1 MISLGYML
9 KSEVIESQSMH
20 SFKAYD
26 KYLSKLLLILP
37 RLFPHSLKKKAGGG
51 GGGIKNSSL
60 EELSGL
66 HDIRYKTL
74 WVTGKTNP
82 QIQRGAE

>member
-51 GGGIKNSSL
+51 GAAVLKIPASRSFQDYMISGIRHF
-60 EELSGL
+60 E
-66 HDIRYKTL
+66 
-74 WVTGKTNP
+74 
-82 QIQRGAE
+82 

>member
-9 KSEVIESQSMH
+9 KSEVIESPSMH

-37 RLFPHSLKKKAGGG
+37 RLFPHSLKKRRGVVVGGV
-51 GGGIKNSSL
+51 
-60 EELSGL
+60 
-66 HDIRYKTL
+66 D
-74 WVTGKTNP
+74 
-82 QIQRGAE
+82 

>member
-1 MISLGYML
+1 MVTPLMISLGYML

-37 RLFPHSLKKKAGGG
+37 RLFPHSLKKKAGV

-74 WVTGKTNP
+74 
-82 QIQRGAE
+82 